1 MPGSKVRN
9 HVVLAHKWLYDFT
22 PRYEDNSGAYAPR
35 YPNSGRIAG
44 VHRTEQSWHQY
55 VSGNIV
61 NHACMNEHIFENL
74 YGEQPC
80 H

>member
-1 MPGSKVRN
+1 MYVKY
-9 HVVLAHKWLYDFT
+9 A
-22 PRYEDNSGAYAPR
+22 DNSGAYAPR

-74 YGEQPC
+74 YGKQPC